1 MADNKNAGNGCSGK
15 LNGNS
20 RSGKLNGNCRPVDR
34 QSLALQYTDH
44 LRREFGLRADRVIF
58 INGEEIVVTIRQEML
73 VQVCSY
79 IRSAFQGILTTM
91 VGTDERALNGHFAL
105 YYTFSLDREGIF
117 ITVKAVVEGE
127 HPVFPS
133 VTPDTP
139 AAHWYEREVK
149 DMLGLVPVG
158 HPDPRR
164 LVLHDN
170 WPQGLHPL
178 RKDFKRDEQPPVNTE
193 KHFPFPKVEGE
204 GVFEI
209 PVGPIHA
216 GIIEPG
222 HFRFSAMGESVLHLE
237 ARLFYTHRGVEKLAE
252 GMSLEKG
259 LFLAERVCA
268 TCAVSHAVAY
278 CQAVEK
284 MAGVEAPPRVRYI
297 RTILLELERIYNH
310 IGDVGNICA
319 GTGFAFGTSHCGRI
333 KEMLMQLNEELT
345 GNRFLRGM
353 NRLGGVRRDIGGPAV
368 YKILNVLEKAER
380 EFREVTEVILSHDFF
395 LNRAATTGIL
405 PRDAAVDLGAVGPAA
420 RASGVDRDIRRE
432 HPHAAYGDLEFEVPV
447 FSAGDV
453 LCRLQARVEETF
465 QSIKII
471 RQALEKLPCGD
482 LTVEVG
488 QIPPYRHALGYSE
501 SARGENIHWLMTG
514 PDNTIFRYRVRS
526 ASFCNWPVVPLTVP
540 GNIVPDFP
548 LINKSFELCYSCLDR

>member
-1 MADNKNAGNGCSGK
+1 MDENSKEANGKQPKTAVHKPNPGQREAVAQQYAD
-15 LNGNS
+15 L
-20 RSGKLNGNCRPVDR
+20 
-34 QSLALQYTDH
+34 
-44 LRREFGLRADRVIF
+44 LRREFGLRADRVDF
-58 INGEEIVVTIRQEML
+58 INGEEIVVTVRKELLGKMCSDIR
-73 VQVCSY
+73 
-79 IRSAFQGILTTM
+79 AFFQGTLTTM
-91 VGTDERALNGHFAL
+91 VGTDERSITGNFGL
-105 YYTFSLDREGIF
+105 YYTFSLDQESIF
-117 ITVKAVVEGE
+117 VTVKTNLEASQ
-127 HPVFPS
+127 PSFPA
-133 VTPDTP
+133 VTPDNP

-149 DMLGLVPVG
+149 DMLGLVPLG

-170 WPQGLHPL
+170 WPPGLHPL
-178 RKDFKRDEQPPVNTE
+178 RKDFSQNEKPPVSTE

-237 ARLFYTHRGVEKLAE
+237 PQLFYTNRGIEKLTE
-252 GMSLEKG
+252 GLSLEKG
-259 LFLAERVCA
+259 LFLAERTCA
-268 TCAVSHAVAY
+268 ACAVSHATAY

-284 MAGVEAPPRVRYI
+284 LAGVEAPPRARYL
-297 RTILLELERIYNH
+297 RTVLLELERLYNH

-319 GTGFAFGTSHCGRI
+319 GVGFAFGTSQGGRL
-333 KEMLMQLNEELT
+333 KESLMLLNEELT

-353 NRLGGVRRDIGGPAV
+353 HQLGGVRWDLDNQQIR
-368 YKILNVLEKAER
+368 KISRVLKTIEK
-380 EFREVTEVILSHDFF
+380 EFREVTEIILTHDFF

-405 PRDAAVDLGAVGPAA
+405 TKQAALDLGAVGPAA

-432 HPHAAYGDLEFEVPV
+432 HPYAAYDELDFAVPV
-447 FSAGDV
+447 YTSGDV
-453 LCRLQARVEETF
+453 LCRLKVRVDETF
-465 QSIKII
+465 ESIQLI
-471 RQALEKLPCGD
+471 RQALTYLPQSALAVPIGKIE
-482 LTVEVG
+482 TY
-488 QIPPYRHALGYSE
+488 QHALGYSE

-514 PDNTIFRYRVRS
+514 PDNTIFRYRIRS

>member
-1 MADNKNAGNGCSGK
+1 MEQNGK
-15 LNGNS
+15 LGS
-20 RSGKLNGNCRPVDR
+20 RDL
-34 QSLALQYTDH
+34 QSLVAQYSDH
-44 LRREFGLRADRVIF
+44 LRREFGLRADRITF
-58 INGEEIVVTIRQEML
+58 INNEEIVVTIGQEML

-79 IRSAFQGILTTM
+79 IRGIFQGVLTTM
-91 VGTDERALNGHFAL
+91 VGTDERELNGNFVL
-105 YYTFSLDREGIF
+105 YYTFSLDRAGIF
-117 ITVKAVVEGE
+117 ITVKAMVDGE
-127 HPVFPS
+127 QPSFPS
-133 VTPDTP
+133 VTPDNA
-139 AAHWYEREVK
+139 AAHWYEREVQ

-170 WPQGLHPL
+170 WPQGVYPL
-178 RKDFKRDEQPPVNTE
+178 RKDFKRDEQPDLSTE
-193 KHFPFPKVEGE
+193 KHFSFPKVKGE

-222 HFRFSAMGESVLHLE
+222 HFRFSAMGETVLHLE
-237 ARLFYTHRGVEKLAE
+237 AQLFFTHRGVEKLAE

-268 TCAVSHAVAY
+268 TCTVSHGVAY

-284 MAGVEAPPRVRYI
+284 MAGVQPPPRARYI
-297 RTILLELERIYNH
+297 RTILLELERLYNH
-310 IGDVGNICA
+310 IGDVGNMCA
-319 GTGFAFGTSHCGRI
+319 GTGFAFGISHGGRI
-333 KEMLMQLNEELT
+333 KEMLLQLNEELT

-353 NRLGGVRRDIGGPAV
+353 NKLGGVRRDISATDSH
-368 YKILNVLEKAER
+368 KILTVLAKAEQ
-380 EFREVTEVILSHDFF
+380 EFREVTEIILTHDFF
-395 LNRAATTGIL
+395 LNRACTTGVL
-405 PRDAAVDLGAVGPAA
+405 PREAAVDLGAVGPAA

-432 HPHAAYGDLEFEVPV
+432 HPQEAYGELEFTVPV

-453 LCRLQARVEETF
+453 LCRLKARVEETF
-465 QSIKII
+465 QSMGLI
-471 RQALEKLPCGD
+471 RQALDKLPCGE
-482 LTVEVG
+482 LAVAVG
-488 QIPPYRHALGYSE
+488 AIPPYRHGLGYSE

-514 PDNTIFRYRVRS
+514 PANTIFRLRVRS
-526 ASFCNWPVVPLTVP
+526 ASFCNWPVIPLTVP